1 MSEIDTKIT
10 EPLFRVLEKAV
21 RDRTRKLV
29 QGQTGQLLI
38 LRDIKV
44 FKEII
49 SSSLGIDISSA
60 AEQKALSAGRK
71 KALSLQL
78 RFQKG
83 DKNRFNAIVRRL
95 PEVLPEGRLGENI
108 FIVQS
113 FASSIALVKTEIFN
127 ALARSGE
134 VTREQASGV
143 QSDIHRG
150 HGVRGTAVSQIGI
163 AKSMNKMGSSFGNQA
178 SQKLLL
184 ENLDAYMMKGSI
196 SLEQA
201 NELRSLTT
209 DYSQIVTTKGALK
222 VQYFSIIDFQ
232 HGKENVGVDSAAEKA
247 LVKVFRE
254 YIKYLAPQI
263 VNAHGSS
270 SLTEKIEK
278 VLVDAIA
285 GKPSKGKKVTRRK
298 KNISKSSSG
307 KSRAAQPRN
316 AKGQFIKRAA
326 QPRNA
331 KGQFIKRAAPTAIK
345 KAKGTAK
352 GVSASPLALI
362 VALNKGLHQAV
373 RGNMGS
379 PRLNNVSSRFSD
391 SVEVTNIITPTRGFP
406 IVDYTYML
414 YPYQTFEVGWA
425 RGSTQRDPRPLI
437 DMSIREVATTVAF
450 NKFHTR
456 RS

>member
-10 EPLFRVLEKAV
+10 EPLFRVLEKAA

-44 FKEII
+44 LKEII

-326 QPRNA
+326 
-331 KGQFIKRAAPTAIK
+331 PTAIK

>member
-44 FKEII
+44 LKEII

-326 QPRNA
+326 
-331 KGQFIKRAAPTAIK
+331 PTAIK

>member
-10 EPLFRVLEKAV
+10 EPLFRVLEKAA

-44 FKEII
+44 LKEII

-270 SLTEKIEK
+270 SLTGKIEK

-307 KSRAAQPRN
+307 KS
-316 AKGQFIKRAA
+316 RAA

>member
-326 QPRNA
+326 
-331 KGQFIKRAAPTAIK
+331 PTAIK